1 MNESSETKRPR
12 GRPRGLILRQPS
24 DGVKRMRESSGMTQ
38 EQLAQRLGITH
49 KTVYHC
55 ERDTVL
61 PASKD
66 ALAKLKKLA
75 KSYGV
80 PIEINGAASTR
91 AKEVNA

>member
-1 MNESSETKRPR
+1 
-12 GRPRGLILRQPS
+12 
-24 DGVKRMRESSGMTQ
+24 MRESSGMTQ

-49 KTVYHC
+49 KTVYLC

-61 PASKD
+61 PAGKD

-80 PIEINGAASTR
+80 AIEINGAASTR
-91 AKEVNA
+91 AEATP